1 MVFFLWQW
9 DSAFFMEK
17 RKIFHYLNFC
27 CFPSMLFSFIID
39 LMDMSLSKLC
49 EMVMDRKAWYA
60 AVHGVTKSWTRL
72 NDCIQ
77 LNWYINEDT
86 SSRIICK
93 NMNVTS
99 ICLNKITMT
108 QKVFNGV
115 FRLFL
120 SIWVLVTWMP
130 RIFLLFYVILQ

>member
-17 RKIFHYLNFC
+17 RKTFHYLNFC

-99 ICLNKITMT
+99 ISLNKITMT
-108 QKVFNGV
+108 QKVFNSV
-115 FRLFL
+115 FRLYL